1 MYGCAPSGFVSD
13 CPARLAVEILSDK
26 WAVPVVWS
34 LSQGP
39 LRHGEIADV
48 IHGVSRKVLTQTLRR
63 LQGYG
68 LVASEARPR
77 AGYRLTELGRTLIEP
92 IRVLTDW
99 SARHSEAVVDSQEAA
114 AVLSSRT

>member
-1 MYGCAPSGFVSD
+1 MYGYAPDCFVAD

-26 WAVPVVWS
+26 WAVSVIWS
-34 LSQGP
+34 LSRGP
-39 LRHGEIADV
+39 LRHGEIAEV

-68 LVASEARPR
+68 LVASRARPQ
-77 AGYRLTELGRTLIEP
+77 AGYHLTELGTTLIEP

-99 SARHSEAVVDSQEAA
+99 SARHSGAVVDFQEAA
-114 AVLSSRT
+114 AATA

>member
-13 CPARLAVEILSDK
+13 CPARLAIEILSDK

-34 LSQGP
+34 LSRGP

-63 LQGYG
+63 LQGHG
-68 LVASEARPR
+68 LVASEAGTQ
-77 AGYRLTELGRTLIEP
+77 AGYRLTELGATLIEP

-99 SARHSEAVVDSQEAA
+99 SAQHGGAVVDFHEAA
-114 AVLSSRT
+114 AVL